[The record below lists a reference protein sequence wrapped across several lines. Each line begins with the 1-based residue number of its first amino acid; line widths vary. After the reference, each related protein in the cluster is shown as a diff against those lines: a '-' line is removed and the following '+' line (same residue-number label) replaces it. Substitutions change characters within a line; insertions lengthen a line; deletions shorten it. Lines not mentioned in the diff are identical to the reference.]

1 MVEETGNNPIVNA
14 TKALATHVDKVGEK
28 IQTLI
33 ETEKSDNLRKERAG
47 NVEAE
52 KEVKRDQYNR
62 RLQGAEVQLSRDAS
76 IIARNSDKQIT
87 KLVKTT
93 PKEGNL
99 ASDEKQKRTISVL
112 EMLKD
117 GTRNFIESTA
127 GNFEETI
134 GVIRERIKQAF
145 DNNAG
150 LTNFMDAVKG
160 DFSIML
166 GSLNAL
172 QQVPGFNI
180 LKTTLFTVGGVLGN
194 QVGKIFNFMMKN
206 GKLTRKQQKSQ
217 EAHNRRI
224 EKFGLEGLKLDK
236 KGNIVNNKGFR
247 VLGKEFGRQGK
258 RNKLALLK
266 QEKFNILRSKDMKMG
281 QKTRALFKNLVKRLT
296 LFMSLVSLKI
306 LAIAAAVIAGII
318 GLIYLYK
325 FVKNNINKI
334 KEFLGIKPKSESDA
348 ASIRGKP
355 DPVTGEITGPN
366 LITEKGA
373 LGLIDKGRFTDEE
386 LVDRGFSKNF
396 LRKST
401 FRKEILSEVSPSAQL
416 LDLLREEG
424 DDLSLEDRLRIDKII
439 TDRLAAGKN
448 FEGRD
453 YTQDEL
459 DAIQADRN
467 EFLKAQLQREEAK
480 SPLMSFNPLAL
491 YGGVVGGAAEIG
503 RVFGSENRG
512 AVAYNQLISNNTTY
526 SINPGTSEYSKD
538 PVAGTE

>member
-247 VLGKEFGRQGK
+247 VLSKEFGQQGK

-281 QKTRALFKNLVKRLT
+281 QKTRALFSNLVKRLT
-296 LFMSLVSLKI
+296 LFMSMVSLKF
-306 LAIAAAVIAGII
+306 LAIAAAVIAIGVGIF
-318 GLIYLYK
+318 YLYK
-325 FVKNNINKI
+325 FIKNNINKI
-334 KEFLGIKPKSESDA
+334 KEFLGINPKSESDA
-348 ASIRGKP
+348 AGIRGE
-355 DPVTGEITGPN
+355 TGTGPN
-366 LITEKGA
+366 IVTEKGA

-401 FRKEILSEVSPSAQL
+401 FREEILSEVSPSAQL
-416 LDLLREEG
+416 LELLREEG
-424 DDLSLEDRLRIDKII
+424 DDLSLEDRLKLDKII

-459 DAIQADRN
+459 DAIQANRN
-467 EFLKAQLQREEAK
+467 EFLEAQLQREEAK
-480 SPLMSFNPLAL
+480 LLPVEFNPLAL